1 MLVIRP
7 RSITKGKLMKS
18 KRTTHLLFALV
29 SLLCAMLLTSRVF
42 GLELIPSSE
51 PINILVLDKQNCLS
65 ILKATTGQGIAA
77 QAGKNY
83 WDCLNYSYRA
93 GFPLD
98 ANSGVDTVSNSTSNA
113 SPLQQSTTTPRRV
126 NFVLHFTI
134 AISIVIL
141 MFRTQIM
148 EWELLG
154 VNRKL
159 DSS

>member
-1 MLVIRP
+1 MN
-7 RSITKGKLMKS
+7 S
-18 KRTTHLLFALV
+18 KHTAHLLFMLV
-29 SLLCAMLLTSRVF
+29 SLLCAMLLTSRIF

-51 PINILVLDKQNCLS
+51 PINILVLDKQNCMS
-65 ILKATTGQGIAA
+65 ILKAATRQGISV
-77 QAGKNY
+77 QAGKSY
-83 WDCLNYSYRA
+83 WDCLNYSYRT

-98 ANSGVDTVSNSTSNA
+98 ANLGAGIVSDSTSNA

-154 VNRKL
+154 VKRKL